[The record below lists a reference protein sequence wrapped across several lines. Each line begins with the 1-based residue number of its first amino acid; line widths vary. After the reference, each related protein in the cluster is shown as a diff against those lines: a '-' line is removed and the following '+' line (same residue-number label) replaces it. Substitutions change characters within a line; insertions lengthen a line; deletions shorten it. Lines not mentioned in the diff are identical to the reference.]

1 MVRGQDEAEM
11 FWRGSGVGEPGK
23 QGARGREGSGEGLS
37 VCCFRTSTS
46 GRVKVSLHVETFNT
60 YLFALNLRLASF

>member
-1 MVRGQDEAEM
+1 MRQRCSGEALVWENLANR
-11 FWRGSGVGEPGK
+11 W
-23 QGARGREGSGEGLS
+23 ARGREGSGEGLS